1 MAIVWTDREPPAAR
15 RPSTPPG
22 THWIEYDA
30 IRLGRGE
37 KRALCGAIVSER
49 LFSQEPTCTECL
61 VEMQRLAR
69 LEF

>member
-1 MAIVWTDREPPAAR
+1 MAVILTDREPPASRTAQEA
-15 RPSTPPG
+15 PE

-30 IRLGRGE
+30 PRLGRGE

-49 LFSQEPTCTECL
+49 LFSTEPSCVECRD
-61 VEMQRLAR
+61 EMQRLEG